1 MRTSWKY
8 IGLIL
13 LLLLG
18 VLSSKASEI
27 ELPNYIV
34 QGIES
39 EIFIPADLGK
49 ASDDE
54 IQPIVLLNGEAI
66 GYEITDNGYVI
77 PFNIDSESSLEIK
90 YGSSELKTKLSP
102 IPIWLSIIP
111 PLIAILL
118 ALIFKEVVT
127 SLFLGIFFGAFILQF
142 FQYSFIEAWIFAFL
156 RTMDEFLLNALY
168 DEGHLSVIVFSLLIG
183 AMVSV
188 ISKNGGMQGIVN
200 SLSKFAKNA
209 RSGQLATY
217 FLGLAIFFDDYANT
231 LVVGKTMRP
240 VTDRLKISREK
251 LAYLVDSTAAPIAAI
266 ALITTWI
273 GAELGYISDGIEQ
286 IAAIEMAPYSIF
298 LNSLTYSYYPILAL
312 VFIFIIVY
320 KGRDFGPMLRA
331 EQNARKDADKE
342 VTAPD
347 KEEEEKEVDAKANAW
362 FALLPI
368 GILLLGTIAGLFYT
382 GYSPEVWSAET
393 SLYQKIS
400 ASIGRADSYLAL
412 LWGSAAALIAA
423 IKISLFIG
431 KQNLGTLI
439 DQAIE
444 GVKEMLPAIMILILA
459 WSLAEVIEQLHT
471 AEFLSQ
477 LLSDRLSPHFI
488 PALTFILAALIAF
501 STGSSWGTMAILY
514 PLILPLSWQV
524 CELNGWEHAEALSIF
539 FNTVSAVLAGS
550 VLGDHCSPISDT
562 TILSSLASD
571 CNHISHVQTQM
582 PYALT
587 VGFVAVIIGT
597 IPAAFGSPFWIN
609 FPLAIAVLWL
619 IVHFFGKKVELEE

>member
-188 ISKNGGMQGIVN
+188 ISKNGGMQGIV
-200 SLSKFAKNA
+200 
-209 RSGQLATY
+209 
-217 FLGLAIFFDDYANT
+217 
-231 LVVGKTMRP
+231 
-240 VTDRLKISREK
+240 
-251 LAYLVDSTAAPIAAI
+251 
-266 ALITTWI
+266 
-273 GAELGYISDGIEQ
+273 
-286 IAAIEMAPYSIF
+286 
-298 LNSLTYSYYPILAL
+298 
-312 VFIFIIVY
+312 
-320 KGRDFGPMLRA
+320 
-331 EQNARKDADKE
+331 
-342 VTAPD
+342 
-347 KEEEEKEVDAKANAW
+347 
-362 FALLPI
+362 
-368 GILLLGTIAGLFYT
+368 
-382 GYSPEVWSAET
+382 
-393 SLYQKIS
+393 
-400 ASIGRADSYLAL
+400 
-412 LWGSAAALIAA
+412 
-423 IKISLFIG
+423 
-431 KQNLGTLI
+431 
-439 DQAIE
+439 
-444 GVKEMLPAIMILILA
+444 
-459 WSLAEVIEQLHT
+459 
-471 AEFLSQ
+471 
-477 LLSDRLSPHFI
+477 
-488 PALTFILAALIAF
+488 
-501 STGSSWGTMAILY
+501 
-514 PLILPLSWQV
+514 
-524 CELNGWEHAEALSIF
+524 
-539 FNTVSAVLAGS
+539 
-550 VLGDHCSPISDT
+550 
-562 TILSSLASD
+562 
-571 CNHISHVQTQM
+571 
-582 PYALT
+582 
-587 VGFVAVIIGT
+587 
-597 IPAAFGSPFWIN
+597 
-609 FPLAIAVLWL
+609 
-619 IVHFFGKKVELEE
+619 